1 MKPLKARPDV
11 MKEPFSGKDRGGKG
25 NGSVGTGVKSVGS
38 GRGGTHEPPKNAP
51 DHIHARPKTP
61 VAEVNSSGSFHK
73 LGC

>member
-11 MKEPFSGKDRGGKG
+11 MKEPLSGHDKSGKGDGA
-25 NGSVGTGVKSVGS
+25 VGTHVKSEGS

-61 VAEVNSSGSFHK
+61 VAEIKTSSGFHK